1 MLYGANQLTLLME
14 GGQAGA
20 EGDGWIII
28 DRKASKKK
36 NKQEEP
42 DGEGCDQVTKG
53 DRRNKDSVVNSKKK
67 KQEEPDGEGCDQVTK
82 KDRRNKDSVDNSK
95 KKGKEEEPDADGEG
109 YGQASVV
116 NSSGGGGENIGK
128 PGGGYRGS
136 ERGGGGGDRGGR
148 GRGERGERGTLARKD
163 SSEAPRGGGCG
174 TTSPSPRPQ
183 GEVGSK
189 PPQGRGMP
197 QRRYSKGFR
206 KEVGEFGIINR
217 NCTTSRKYGVPESTV
232 HMWVQKALAASDR
245 ETIVDSRIT
254 RYSDAF
260 RIQVVQYALSNGQSN
275 AAKKFNVPAS
285 SVCKWTKKQESRY
298 QSSHY
303 TSDFRSEVVRHARHN
318 SQSLGK
324 GSFTN

>member
-1 MLYGANQLTLLME
+1 MT
-14 GGQAGA
+14 
-20 EGDGWIII
+20 
-28 DRKASKKK
+28 KK
-36 NKQEEP
+36 
-42 DGEGCDQVTKG
+42 

-67 KQEEPDGEGCDQVTK
+67 GKQ
-82 KDRRNKDSVDNSK
+82 
-95 KKGKEEEPDADGEG
+95 EEPDADGEVHD
-109 YGQASVV
+109 QVNIKDRRNKASVV
-116 NSSGGGGENIGK
+116 NSSGGENIGK

-183 GEVGSK
+183 GEVGST

-206 KEVGEFGIINR
+206 KEVGEFGMINR
-217 NCTTSRKYGVPESTV
+217 NCVTSRKYGVPESTV
-232 HMWVQKALAASDR
+232 HVWVQKALAASDR
-245 ETIVDSRIT
+245 ETIVDCRIT

-260 RIQVVQYALSNGQSN
+260 RTQVVQFALLNGQSN
-275 AAKKFNVPAS
+275 AAKEFHVPAS

-303 TSDFRSEVVRHARHN
+303 TSDFRSEVVRHARHH

-324 GSFTN
+324 GSFTNLGVEDWV